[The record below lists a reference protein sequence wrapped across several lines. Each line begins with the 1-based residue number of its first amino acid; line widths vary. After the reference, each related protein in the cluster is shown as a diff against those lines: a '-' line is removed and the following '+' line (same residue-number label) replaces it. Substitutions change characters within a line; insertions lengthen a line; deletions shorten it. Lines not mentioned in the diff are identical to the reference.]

1 MHPAYV
7 YLMIAIT
14 GEVVATSS
22 LKATDSFSKLWPT
35 LLVVAGY
42 GIAFYFLSLTL
53 KYIGV
58 GVTYALWSGIGI
70 IVLTAVGI
78 LLYGEK
84 IDGPA
89 IVGLSLILSGVVV
102 LNLFSSVLAH

>member
-1 MHPAYV
+1 
-7 YLMIAIT
+7 MIAIT